1 MIQDLGVLLSLEMDR
16 QRGSWAP
23 SFNTWELSFV
33 RKMSLAPCEDRELDE
48 EYWETISLFCIRLCK
63 SEISQQYT
71 RLPVMWGVPRP
82 WRYSSLSQSCGCL
95 IWRRRLK
102 EGGKKKIRMWQK
114 YNKQVT
120 DGGQKLQWPQRPFL
134 KFLQPGPALTP
145 SGFHHR
151 KVQMGKIPQAVVNA
165 LEHKSQRTLEAT

>member
-1 MIQDLGVLLSLEMDR
+1 MIWDLGVLSLETDR
-16 QRGSWAP
+16 QRGSRSP
-23 SFNTWELSFV
+23 SFSTWELSFV
-33 RKMSLAPCEDRELDE
+33 RKTSLAPCEDRELDE
-48 EYWETISLFCIRLCK
+48 EYWETISLLCTRLCK
-63 SEISQQYT
+63 CEISQQYT
-71 RLPVMWGVPRP
+71 RLPVMQGVPRH
-82 WRYSSLSQSCGCL
+82 WRYSSLSRSCGCL

-102 EGGKKKIRMWQK
+102 EGGGKKIRMWQK

-134 KFLQPGPALTP
+134 EFLQPGPALTP

-165 LEHKSQRTLEAT
+165 LEHKSQGTLEAT